1 MAKHNIWKNLEQ
13 NLPKED
19 YFLGANFNPST
30 QEVSFSLWAPSAT
43 SVSVLIFSDGK
54 IAEPSFQF
62 QLSKNSESGVW
73 GLTCALDESLDGWFY
88 EFEVTTEK
96 GKRRCLD
103 PYAKSMAAFLNDGTS
118 GRAAIINPENPKY
131 LPQGGW
137 SSTDKSEVCS
147 TLPEFSDYSQAIV
160 YEISVRDATISPDSP
175 EKDEIKKGT
184 YAGFISALPYIKELG
199 ITHIQLL
206 PVMNFYN
213 NNETIKTY
221 ENSGTTHGNNYNW
234 GYDPHS
240 YFSPEGWYSTEPE
253 NPYSRISELKT
264 LINEAHKL
272 GLRVILDVV
281 YNHMAKTDFLDDIVP
296 GYYFRHS
303 KDGSFTSNSGCG
315 NDVATEHSMTR
326 KLIVDSLVYWTK
338 EYHVDGFRFDL
349 MGLLDA
355 QTVMSGYE
363 KCAEIKKDVLFI
375 GEGWKMYNGE
385 KGTVGMDQNYMTK
398 TEKVAVF
405 NDEFRDLAKAGGMSE
420 AGQGFL
426 TGKKVSI
433 PDLFCNC
440 SGKPVHNYSVT
451 KPSSNVQ
458 YFACHDGL
466 TLHDS
471 IVNNIPLDESTEEGK
486 IEAVNRLKLANALL
500 LTSQGIAFL
509 HAGQE
514 RGRTKT
520 AFTTAGTDDC
530 ETIGN
535 FVKNSYDSSD
545 NINNF
550 VWNISDLNKDLLE
563 YTKNLISLRK
573 NNSAF
578 TISTQ
583 DEVMSRISLLGE
595 YCDDFFMAYKIADS
609 EGDWYLF
616 FNSNKED
623 KKIDF
628 PIENHT
634 KLYADKEK
642 VYPFGTE
649 CCLQDVVVRGSSV
662 LFLRN
667 VK

>member
-1 MAKHNIWKNLEQ
+1 MSKQNYWKTLEN
-13 NLPKED
+13 NLPQKD
-19 YFLGANFNPST
+19 YSLGANFNPST
-30 QEVSFSLWAPSAT
+30 QEVSFSLWAPTAS
-43 SVSVLIFSDGK
+43 SVVVLLFSDGK
-54 IAEPSFQF
+54 VSEPSFQF
-62 QLSKNSESGVW
+62 QLSKNTDNGVW
-73 GLTCALDESLDGWFY
+73 TVNCSVDESLDGWFY
-88 EFEVTTEK
+88 EFEVTNEK
-96 GKRRCLD
+96 GKIRCLD

-118 GRAAIINPENPKY
+118 GRGAIINPENSKY

-137 SSTDKSEVCS
+137 SSTDKSEVCE

-160 YEISVRDATISPDSP
+160 YEISVRDATISSDSP
-175 EKDEIKKGT
+175 EKDETKKGT
-184 YAGFISALPYIKELG
+184 YAGFISVLPYIKELG

-221 ENSGTTHGNNYNW
+221 ENAGTTHGNNYNW

-296 GYYFRHS
+296 NYYFRQV

-315 NDVATEHSMTR
+315 NDVASEHAMTR

-355 QTVMSGYE
+355 ETVMTGYE
-363 KCAEIKKDVLFI
+363 KCAQIKKDVLFI

-385 KGTVGMDQNYMTK
+385 KGTVGMDQNYMKK

-426 TGKKVSI
+426 TGKKISV

-440 SGKPVHNYSVT
+440 CGKPVHNYSVT

-471 IVNNIPLDESTEEGK
+471 IVNNMSIDESTEEGK
-486 IEAVNRLKLANALL
+486 ITAVNRIKLANALL

-514 RGRTKT
+514 RGRTKP
-520 AFTTAGTDDC
+520 AFTTAGTSDG

-545 NINNF
+545 NINNI
-550 VWNISDLNKDLLE
+550 VWNLSDLNKDLFE
-563 YTKNLISLRK
+563 YTKNLIALRK
-573 NNSAF
+573 NNSVF
-578 TISTQ
+578 TIPTQ
-583 DEVMSRISLLGE
+583 DEVISRISLLGE
-595 YCDDFFMAYKIADS
+595 YCEDFFMAYKILD
-609 EGDWYLF
+609 ERGDWYLF
-616 FNSNKED
+616 FNSDMQDKNIDLKLEG
-623 KKIDF
+623 KKI
-628 PIENHT
+628 
-634 KLYADKEK
+634 LYADKDK
-642 VYPFGTE
+642 VYPFGSD
-649 CCLQDVVVRGSSV
+649 CCLQDVVVKGSSV
-662 LFLRN
+662 LILRN

>member
-1 MAKHNIWKNLEQ
+1 
-13 NLPKED
+13 
-19 YFLGANFNPST
+19 
-30 QEVSFSLWAPSAT
+30 
-43 SVSVLIFSDGK
+43 
-54 IAEPSFQF
+54 
-62 QLSKNSESGVW
+62 
-73 GLTCALDESLDGWFY
+73 
-88 EFEVTTEK
+88 
-96 GKRRCLD
+96 
-103 PYAKSMAAFLNDGTS
+103 
-118 GRAAIINPENPKY
+118 
-131 LPQGGW
+131 
-137 SSTDKSEVCS
+137 
-147 TLPEFSDYSQAIV
+147 
-160 YEISVRDATISPDSP
+160 
-175 EKDEIKKGT
+175 
-184 YAGFISALPYIKELG
+184 
-199 ITHIQLL
+199 
-206 PVMNFYN
+206 MNFYN

-221 ENSGTTHGNNYNW
+221 ENAGTTHGNNYNW

-240 YFSPEGWYSTEPE
+240 YFSPEGWYSTDPE

-296 GYYFRHS
+296 NYYFRQV

-315 NDVATEHSMTR
+315 NDVASEHAMTR

-355 QTVMSGYE
+355 ETVMTGYE

-385 KGTVGMDQNYMTK
+385 KGTVGMDQNYMKK

-426 TGKKVSI
+426 TGKKISV

-440 SGKPVHNYSVT
+440 CGKPVHNYSVT

-471 IVNNIPLDESTEEGK
+471 IVNNMSIDESTEEGK

-514 RGRTKT
+514 RGRTKP
-520 AFTTAGTDDC
+520 AFTTAGTSDC

-550 VWNISDLNKDLLE
+550 IWNLSDLNKDLFE
-563 YTKNLISLRK
+563 YTKNLIALRK
-573 NNSAF
+573 NNSVF

-595 YCDDFFMAYKIADS
+595 YCEDFFMAYKILD
-609 EGDWYLF
+609 EKGDWYLF
-616 FNSNKED
+616 FNSDGED
-623 KKIDF
+623 KNIDLNLEGKKI
-628 PIENHT
+628 
-634 KLYADKEK
+634 LYADKEK
-642 VYPFGTE
+642 VYPLGSD
-649 CCLQDVVVRGSSV
+649 CCLQDVVVKGGSV
-662 LFLRN
+662 LILRN

>member
-1 MAKHNIWKNLEQ
+1 MSKQNYWKTLEN
-13 NLPKED
+13 NLPQKD
-19 YFLGANFNPST
+19 YSLGANFNPST
-30 QEVSFSLWAPSAT
+30 QEVSFSLWAPTAS
-43 SVSVLIFSDGK
+43 SVVVLLFSDGK
-54 IAEPSFQF
+54 VSEPSFQF
-62 QLSKNSESGVW
+62 QLSKNTDNGVW
-73 GLTCALDESLDGWFY
+73 TVNCSVDESLDGWFY
-88 EFEVTTEK
+88 EFEVTNEK
-96 GKRRCLD
+96 GKIRCLD

-118 GRAAIINPENPKY
+118 GRGAIINPENSKY

-137 SSTDKSEVCS
+137 SSTDKSEVCE

-160 YEISVRDATISPDSP
+160 YEISVRDATISSDSP
-175 EKDEIKKGT
+175 EKDETKKGT
-184 YAGFISALPYIKELG
+184 YAGFISVLPYIKELG

-213 NNETIKTY
+213 NNETIKGY
-221 ENSGTTHGNNYNW
+221 ENAGTTHGNNYNW

-296 GYYFRHS
+296 NYYFRQV

-315 NDVATEHSMTR
+315 NDVASEHSMTR

-338 EYHVDGFRFDL
+338 EYHIDGFRFDL

-355 QTVMSGYE
+355 ETVMTGYE
-363 KCAEIKKDVLFI
+363 KCAQIKKDVLFI

-385 KGTVGMDQNYMTK
+385 KGTVGMDQNYMKK

-426 TGKKVSI
+426 TGKKISV

-440 SGKPVHNYSVT
+440 CGKPVHNYSVT

-471 IVNNIPLDESTEEGK
+471 IVNNMSIDESTEEGK
-486 IEAVNRLKLANALL
+486 ITAVNRIKLANALL

-514 RGRTKT
+514 RGRTKP
-520 AFTTAGTDDC
+520 AFTTAGTSDG

-545 NINNF
+545 NINNI
-550 VWNISDLNKDLLE
+550 VWNLSDLNKDLFE
-563 YTKNLISLRK
+563 YTKNLIALRK
-573 NNSAF
+573 NNSVF
-578 TISTQ
+578 TIPTQ
-583 DEVMSRISLLGE
+583 DEVISRISLLGE
-595 YCDDFFMAYKIADS
+595 YCEDFFMAYKILD
-609 EGDWYLF
+609 ERGDWYLF
-616 FNSNKED
+616 FNSDMQDKNIDLKLEG
-623 KKIDF
+623 KKI
-628 PIENHT
+628 
-634 KLYADKEK
+634 LYADKDK
-642 VYPFGTE
+642 VYPFGSD
-649 CCLQDVVVRGSSV
+649 CCLQDVVVKGSSV
-662 LFLRN
+662 LILRN